1 MSHADIQALYILH
14 YFSYIVGG
22 EEDIA
27 VFHNV
32 KELINSARVEYS
44 LRLHGL
50 SCSYNHVRFY
60 AYLLKP

>member
-44 LRLHGL
+44 LRLHRL
-50 SCSYNHVRFY
+50 SCVI
-60 AYLLKP
+60 

>member
-1 MSHADIQALYILH
+1 MSHADIQALYILR

-50 SCSYNHVRFY
+50 SCVI
-60 AYLLKP
+60 